1 MNPRISGEEFDALR
15 KPWDDKVA
23 AVIDQRFSTNYA
35 QTALTH
41 FTDQE
46 VVTLRA
52 FVRVLV
58 PDSEGLDL
66 LGWLDLSVGSR
77 LGRGDWKPEMPP
89 ELELYK
95 AGTRLLDELSGGAA
109 FANLPA
115 DQVET
120 TIRNLQ
126 ADETG
131 KYFMERFLE
140 KILHGYYSHPRV
152 WMRIGFYGPSYP
164 EGYIWLRLDEVQKR
178 HERAAGWD
186 RS

>member
-1 MNPRISGEEFDALR
+1 MKPRISGEEFDALR

-23 AVIDQRFSTNYA
+23 AVIDQRFSTNYSRA
-35 QTALTH
+35 SLTH

-46 VVTLRA
+46 ASSLRA
-52 FVRVLV
+52 FAHALV
-58 PDSEGLDL
+58 PESEGLDL
-66 LGWLDLSVGSR
+66 LGWLDHSIGSH
-77 LGRGDWKPEMPP
+77 LGRGDWKPGMPP

-95 AGTRLLDELSGGAA
+95 EGARLLDELSSGSP
-109 FANLPA
+109 FESLPE
-115 DQVET
+115 DQAET
-120 TIRNLQ
+120 TIRSLQ
-126 ADETG
+126 NDETG
-131 KYFMERFLE
+131 KYFMERFFE
-140 KILHGYYSHPRV
+140 RILHGYYSHPRV